1 MVTAIGD
8 VSKFMVDVSITGTMD
23 DYEHDINSNLNNIIS
38 GAVKNL
44 VADKAKEFESSLKA
58 SIGEA
63 TLGPLGDLQGLLGG
77 VSGNGKLLES
87 GESSLKDL
95 LKQAV
100 GGSSLIPGGKSLPI
114 PGADKLPIPD
124 DKELKIPEGF
134 KLPF

>member
-1 MVTAIGD
+1 ME
-8 VSKFMVDVSITGTMD
+8 
-23 DYEHDINSNLNNIIS
+23 DYEIDIQSNLNNIIS
-38 GAVKNL
+38 GAVKTL
-44 VADKAKEFESSLKA
+44 MRDKAKEFEASLKA
-58 SIGEA
+58 SIGKA
-63 TLGPLGDLQGLLGG
+63 TLGPMGDLQGLLGG

-100 GGSSLIPGGKSLPI
+100 GGSSPIQGGKGLPI

-124 DKELKIPEGF
+124 SF